1 MTTKMYCYRY
11 SLLELHV
18 VYLGIS
24 KTKSSN
30 LYSDFQMSAK
40 SVLAIQPQ
48 TKLLLTLVKS
58 KANLF

>member
-1 MTTKMYCYRY
+1 M
-11 SLLELHV
+11 

-30 LYSDFQMSAK
+30 LYSDSQMSAK
-40 SVLAIQPQ
+40 SVLAIQPE